1 MDLSPTLAEIVSLSV
16 DERIRPAEATW
27 DSIASE
33 PGQPEL
39 TEAQQ
44 QELERRLAAHTA
56 SPEDVAPL
64 GGNQSAGA
72 GQSAAMSLPIVL
84 QPEAGLSSTRY
95 DELHSDELAALL
107 HVHGIVTGFGDRFEG
122 CLGCCG
128 LISMSWAIS

>member
-16 DERIRPAEATW
+16 DERIRLAEATS

-56 SPEDVAPL
+56 SPEDVAPWEEVKA
-64 GGNQSAGA
+64 QA
-72 GQSAAMSLPIVL
+72 
-84 QPEAGLSSTRY
+84 
-95 DELHSDELAALL
+95 LARA
-107 HVHGIVTGFGDRFEG
+107 RR
-122 CLGCCG
+122 
-128 LISMSWAIS
+128 